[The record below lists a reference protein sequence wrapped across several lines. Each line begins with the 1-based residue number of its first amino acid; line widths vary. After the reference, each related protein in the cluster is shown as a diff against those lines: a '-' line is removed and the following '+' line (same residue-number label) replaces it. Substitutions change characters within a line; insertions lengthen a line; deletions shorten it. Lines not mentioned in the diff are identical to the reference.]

1 MCSSCQFIRSSKWS
15 PLCQRFVIQNSFVVA
30 EVRASPNH
38 NERSNGVM
46 PDMIVLH
53 YTGARDTEAAIRH
66 LCTPGSEAS
75 AHYVVLQ
82 DGHIIQLV
90 PESRRAWHA
99 GVSSW
104 AGETDVNSRSI
115 GIEIANP
122 GHEHGYPEFPRR
134 QVAAVT
140 ALCRSILTRHDVPA
154 DRVLAHSDVAP
165 ARKVDPGEKFPW
177 KLLAQSGFGL
187 WVKPVPLSHGGSIYV
202 LGERDPAIEEVQRLL
217 ARFGYGV
224 TATGYLDGT
233 TRDAVAAF
241 QRHFRPMR
249 IDGVVD
255 VSTIATLRA
264 LIAERDG
271 RRANRTDGHIE

>member
-1 MCSSCQFIRSSKWS
+1 MVTLVSALRHPDSC
-15 PLCQRFVIQNSFVVA
+15 VVA
-30 EVRASPNH
+30 EVSASPNH
-38 NERSNGVM
+38 NERSNGVL

-115 GIEIANP
+115 GVEIANP

-154 DRVLAHSDVAP
+154 DKVLAHSDVAP
-165 ARKVDPGEKFPW
+165 ARKVDPGEKFAW
-177 KLLAQSGFGL
+177 KLLAQSGIGL
-187 WVKPVPLSHGGSIYV
+187 WVKPVPITQGGPIYV
-202 LGERDPAIEEVQRLL
+202 LGETDPVIDEVQRLL

-224 TATGYLDGT
+224 IATGYLDGT

-255 VSTIATLRA
+255 VSTVATLRA
-264 LIAERDG
+264 LIAGRDARLASPASRQVTYAPG
-271 RRANRTDGHIE
+271 KSAQNV

>member
-1 MCSSCQFIRSSKWS
+1 
-15 PLCQRFVIQNSFVVA
+15 
-30 EVRASPNH
+30 
-38 NERSNGVM
+38 
-46 PDMIVLH
+46 
-53 YTGARDTEAAIRH
+53 
-66 LCTPGSEAS
+66 
-75 AHYVVLQ
+75 
-82 DGHIIQLV
+82 
-90 PESRRAWHA
+90 
-99 GVSSW
+99 
-104 AGETDVNSRSI
+104 
-115 GIEIANP
+115 
-122 GHEHGYPEFPRR
+122 
-134 QVAAVT
+134 VT

>member
-1 MCSSCQFIRSSKWS
+1 MVTLVSALHYPDSC
-15 PLCQRFVIQNSFVVA
+15 VVA

-38 NERSNGVM
+38 NERSNGMM
-46 PDMIVLH
+46 PDMIILH
-53 YTGARDTEAAIRH
+53 YTGARDTEGAIRH
-66 LCTPGSEAS
+66 LCTPGSEVS
-75 AHYVVLQ
+75 AHYVALQ
-82 DGHIIQLV
+82 DGCIIQLV

-104 AGETDVNSRSI
+104 AGDTDVNSRSI

-122 GHEHGYPEFPRR
+122 GHEHGYPDFPRR
-134 QVAAVT
+134 QIAAVT

-154 DRVLAHSDVAP
+154 DKVLAHSDVAP

-177 KLLAQSGFGL
+177 KLLAQSGIGL
-187 WVKPVPLSHGGSIYV
+187 WVKPVPITQGGPIYV
-202 LGERDPAIEEVQRLL
+202 LGETDPVIDEVQRLL

-224 TATGYLDGT
+224 VATGYLDGT

-255 VSTIATLRA
+255 VSTVATLRA
-264 LIAERDG
+264 LIAGRDARLASPASRQVTYAPG
-271 RRANRTDGHIE
+271 KSAQNV

>member
-1 MCSSCQFIRSSKWS
+1 MATLVSALRHPDS
-15 PLCQRFVIQNSFVVA
+15 LVVA

-115 GIEIANP
+115 GVEIANP

-187 WVKPVPLSHGGSIYV
+187 WVKPVPMSHGGSIYV

-271 RRANRTDGHIE
+271 RRAIRTDGHIE